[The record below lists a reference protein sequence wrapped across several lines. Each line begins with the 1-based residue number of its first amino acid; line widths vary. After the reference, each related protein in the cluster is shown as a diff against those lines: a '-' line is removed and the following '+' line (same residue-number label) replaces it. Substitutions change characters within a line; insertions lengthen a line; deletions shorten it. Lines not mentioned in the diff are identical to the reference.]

1 MGHDVAGVEFDLEL
15 VPRLARFY
23 AAPDPSNGNR
33 VANRVPCPPAP
44 GGTTWYSTVLARLAE
59 GRAGHGAVLPR
70 PREVSAQQI
79 PLRRVNSELRLT
91 FGYRANLLKPK
102 AQ

>member
-44 GGTTWYSTVLARLAE
+44 GRTTWYSTVLARLAE
-59 GRAGHGAVLPR
+59 GRAGHGAAL

-79 PLRRVNSELRLT
+79 PLRWVNPELQANFRLP
-91 FGYRANLLKPK
+91 YANLLKPK